1 MENSEHIILSIKEE
15 YDDWLEWKED
25 SLDLKEESLD
35 WKEDSLDLKEE
46 SPPDIEMDIE
56 HQQIANLNL
65 LKRNINML
73 TTIYLTEHIRLVKT
87 NISMLLCIMMMNNML

>member
-15 YDDWLEWKED
+15 YDNW
-25 SLDLKEESLD
+25 LDLKEESLD
-35 WKEDSLDLKEE
+35 WKEEEE

>member
-15 YDDWLEWKED
+15 YDNW
-25 SLDLKEESLD
+25 LDLKEESLD
-35 WKEDSLDLKEE
+35 WKEE

>member
-15 YDDWLEWKED
+15 YDNW
-25 SLDLKEESLD
+25 LDLKEESLD
-35 WKEDSLDLKEE
+35 WKEEEE

-65 LKRNINML
+65 IKRNINML

>member
-15 YDDWLEWKED
+15 YDDWL
-25 SLDLKEESLD
+25 DLKEESLDWKEDSLD

-46 SPPDIEMDIE
+46 SPPDIEMGIE

-73 TTIYLTEHIRLVKT
+73 TTIYLTEHIRLVRT
-87 NISMLLCIMMMNNML
+87 NISMILCIMMMNNML

>member
-15 YDDWLEWKED
+15 YDNW
-25 SLDLKEESLD
+25 LDLKEESLD
-35 WKEDSLDLKEE
+35 WKEDSLGWKEEEE